1 MIPSNED
8 IGRLISTGDPFRI
21 SVVGFSA
28 IEKVLEELIS
38 ESLSNK
44 HRLELSRLSP
54 SFKVDLAIGL
64 GVFDINFKGIVL
76 KLAKIRNKYAHE
88 VNEKNIPFDVKELI
102 SSMEDVQRKSIRN
115 KESPEPVSV
124 LGFAVLTTFIDITS
138 RIKWLDIQRQ
148 QRLEKLAELRA
159 VLDETPVFNDVK
171 ETEYYLK
178 LSERIEK
185 RKQDYLEKKPQ
196 G

>member
-21 SVVGFSA
+21 SVVGFSE